1 MVAGKQERQEG
12 HRDKVDLPGH
22 VPTDLLPPAKP
33 YHSVSAA
40 VYQKVTPLMELF
52 ILTIQLLHEAP
63 PLDPTAR
70 LWEPGLK
77 GYTPHLKHNRAQL
90 TLVELNLADSHVRL
104 SKSLSQASVSP
115 ATGCLSNTI
124 NLTRTQQVP
133 SFVHPRALG
142 SHVVLL

>member
-12 HRDKVDLPGH
+12 HRDKVYLPGH

-77 GYTPHLKHNRAQL
+77 GYTPHLKHSRAQL
-90 TLVELNLADSHVRL
+90 TLVELNLADSRVETEQV
-104 SKSLSQASVSP
+104 SQPSLSFS
-115 ATGCLSNTI
+115 
-124 NLTRTQQVP
+124 
-133 SFVHPRALG
+133 
-142 SHVVLL
+142 SHRMPQ